1 MFINRFIKSV
11 GQILTLFK
19 GREKKKLFLLL
30 FGMFLMGIFE
40 VIGVASIA
48 PFIAVV
54 SDPEVIQDNYYLS
67 SIYLY
72 FDFESE
78 NSFLSVLGLLAIVLV
93 LFSNCISA
101 LINWKIISFSRN
113 QAHLVAYRLLKNY
126 LSQPYVFY
134 LNKNTSN
141 LAKNILSEVDR
152 TINGVVLPG
161 LLALSRLAIAFFIVA
176 FLLYLSPFLALISIV
191 VLGGVYS
198 FIFIV
203 IRKKLNSFGVSASKS
218 EADRYK
224 AAGEAMSGIKELK
237 LHNTEEVFLERFET
251 PSKKRAILMSYSQLS
266 SILPRYLLD
275 AIAFGA
281 ILSLMT
287 FMVYVG
293 KTSGEIIPIVT
304 IFALAGYRLMPALQ
318 QIYASLTQLKFNF
331 PALNILVDDLAVI
344 GNDITFIKDNNQDF
358 KFLKQININNLTFN
372 YPGEEKTILNNINLT
387 IKLNK
392 TIGLVGAT
400 GSGKTTLIDILLG
413 LLYSTS
419 GEILVDGKKLTS
431 KNIKYWQ
438 KNIGYVPQ
446 VIYLIDDTIEANI
459 AFGEKIIDFEKVK
472 RASIIAEIDGFIQ
485 ALPER
490 YNTMVGERGVRLSGG
505 QRQRIG
511 IARALYHDPDVL
523 VFDEAT
529 SSLDNETESII
540 MNSITNI
547 SHKKTII
554 MIAHRL
560 TSLMGCDV
568 IYSMNSGSIVNSG
581 TYQQLLKSDEYFKN
595 MENSKPP

>member
-54 SDPEVIQDNYYLS
+54 SDPEAIQDNYYLS

>member
-1 MFINRFIKSV
+1 MFFNRFIKSI

-19 GREKKKLFLLL
+19 GIEKKKLFLLL
-30 FGMFLMGIFE
+30 FGLFLMGIFE

-78 NSFLSVLGLLAIVLV
+78 NSFLSVLGLLSIVLV

-161 LLALSRLAIAFFIVA
+161 LLALSRLAIAFFIIA

-203 IRKKLNSFGVSASKS
+203 IRKKLNSFGESASQS

-304 IFALAGYRLMPALQ
+304 VFALAGYRLMPALQ
-318 QIYASLTQLKFNF
+318 QIYASSTQLKFNF
-331 PALNILVDDLAVI
+331 PALNILIEDLAVI
-344 GNDITFIKDNNQDF
+344 KNDVAFIKDSNQAF
-358 KFLKQININNLTFN
+358 NFSQQININNLSFK

-387 IKLNK
+387 IKLNQ
-392 TIGLVGAT
+392 TIGLVGST

-419 GEILVDGKKLTS
+419 GEILVDNKKLTS

-485 ALPER
+485 TLPGH

-511 IARALYHDPDVL
+511 IARALYHDPNVL

-529 SSLDNETESII
+529 SSLDNETESTI

-554 MIAHRL
+554 MIAHRF
-560 TSLMGCDV
+560 TSLIGCDV

-581 TYQQLLKSDEYFKN
+581 TYKQLLKSDEYFKN
-595 MENSKPP
+595 MENSKNP